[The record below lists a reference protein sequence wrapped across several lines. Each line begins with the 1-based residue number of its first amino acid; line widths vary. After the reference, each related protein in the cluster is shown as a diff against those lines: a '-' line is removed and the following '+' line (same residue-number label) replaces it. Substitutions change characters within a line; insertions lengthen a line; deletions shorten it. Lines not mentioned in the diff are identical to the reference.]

1 MKALFSGNK
10 ILNGLIIGVLS
21 FAVFLGLLLVTKNQ
35 LENLPYWLESQKATA
50 LLALIPNVLL
60 IRVYFINRKS
70 DRTGR
75 GILVITFA
83 AMLAI
88 FLFLK

>member
-1 MKALFSGNK
+1 MKALFSEDK
-10 ILNGLIIGVLS
+10 LINGLIIGLLS
-21 FAVFLGLLLVTKNQ
+21 FAVFLGLLLAIKNQ
-35 LENLPYWLESQKATA
+35 SETQPYWLESQKATA

-60 IRVYFINRKS
+60 IRVYFINRKA

-75 GILVITFA
+75 GILAVTFV

-88 FLFLK
+88 FTMLK

>member
-1 MKALFSGNK
+1 MKALFSGDK

-21 FAVFLGLLLVTKNQ
+21 FAVFLGLLLAIKNQ

-60 IRVYFINRKS
+60 IRVYFINLKA

-75 GILVITFA
+75 GILVITFV

>member
-1 MKALFSGNK
+1 MKALFSGDK
-10 ILNGLIIGVLS
+10 ILNGLIIGVLT
-21 FAVFLGLLLVTKNQ
+21 FAVFLGLLLAIKNQ

-60 IRVYFINRKS
+60 IRVYFINRKA

-75 GILVITFA
+75 GILVVTFV